1 MLPQCIEKCLIISDA
16 WHTCTSEILL
26 FKKLF
31 TDGEKYYEGEEP
43 ELRAEREE
51 QEKRLKRLDSEQIQ
65 NIDYKNIER
74 LKMLEKLEEKE
85 DKSFVMAPLCKLRN
99 HCYIIAASAFRSSFS
114 QAFLLQQCNILHRI
128 VEDLKKNDLND
139 FIFQNLI
146 DTLRAL
152 KKDREAIRCLF
163 ANYAPKLIDLIKQME
178 NSKSK
183 RLSLIKTLVYLTLK
197 APDELSTIDQGI
209 FGQLFRLA
217 LEVKD
222 EQVTENMLWL
232 QSALIEMNSSEEQH
246 LRAIELCTEF
256 KSAQIYV

>member
-99 HCYIIAASAFRSSFS
+99 HCYTIQVWMIY
-114 QAFLLQQCNILHRI
+114 LL
-128 VEDLKKNDLND
+128 KM
-139 FIFQNLI
+139 
-146 DTLRAL
+146 
-152 KKDREAIRCLF
+152 KKD
-163 ANYAPKLIDLIKQME
+163 K
-178 NSKSK
+178 
-183 RLSLIKTLVYLTLK
+183 K
-197 APDELSTIDQGI
+197 AQFVLQVEGFNFIS
-209 FGQLFRLA
+209 F
-217 LEVKD
+217 VK
-222 EQVTENMLWL
+222 M
-232 QSALIEMNSSEEQH
+232 
-246 LRAIELCTEF
+246 R
-256 KSAQIYV
+256 